1 MRIGTAFRAGAKI
14 KVLGLAALF
23 VGLSALLWLGAR
35 SAWVRDR
42 LAGDEAMAVRA
53 APVELQRRSV
63 KLRMKGNLTAE
74 TFQVRS
80 RLGGRVAEVRFRV
93 GDFVPQGSVVAV
105 VESNRMAQTIAE
117 LLAGLGAARE
127 MLKAKQ
133 EHFDQARKALE
144 RSRDLLQKDLIARSD
159 VDLAA
164 AALETARADVELAE
178 ARAAQQEA
186 MLAQARELEKFA
198 RVSAAA
204 GGIVIAR
211 HADPGA
217 TVAESA
223 PILSLAD
230 TTALHMKGQIPEEFA
245 GSIQAGATVQVFP
258 NADEKKMLSGK
269 IVGIEGG
276 SGEGERSALIEIDVK
291 GKDTALDPETPAEA
305 VVAIERQAIWLPR
318 AAVIAENARHYVYQV
333 ADGRAQRR
341 EISLGVSAD
350 GAVEIATGLKPGDWV
365 VIDRVNSLKP
375 GARLRVENLHPPE
388 EISKPK

>member
-127 MLKAKQ
+127 MVKAKQ

-198 RVSAAA
+198 RVSAAS

-276 SGEGERSALIEIDVK
+276 AGEGERSALIEIDVK

-350 GAVEIATGLKPGDWV
+350 GAVEIAAGLKPGDWV

-375 GARLRVENLHPPE
+375 GARLRVENLHPPK

>member
-117 LLAGLGAARE
+117 LLAGL
-127 MLKAKQ
+127 
-133 EHFDQARKALE
+133 
-144 RSRDLLQKDLIARSD
+144 
-159 VDLAA
+159 
-164 AALETARADVELAE
+164 ETARADVELAE

-198 RVSAAA
+198 RVSAAS

-211 HADPGA
+211 HAD
-217 TVAESA
+217 
-223 PILSLAD
+223 
-230 TTALHMKGQIPEEFA
+230 
-245 GSIQAGATVQVFP
+245 
-258 NADEKKMLSGK
+258 
-269 IVGIEGG
+269 
-276 SGEGERSALIEIDVK
+276 
-291 GKDTALDPETPAEA
+291 
-305 VVAIERQAIWLPR
+305 
-318 AAVIAENARHYVYQV
+318 
-333 ADGRAQRR
+333 
-341 EISLGVSAD
+341 
-350 GAVEIATGLKPGDWV
+350 
-365 VIDRVNSLKP
+365 
-375 GARLRVENLHPPE
+375 
-388 EISKPK
+388 